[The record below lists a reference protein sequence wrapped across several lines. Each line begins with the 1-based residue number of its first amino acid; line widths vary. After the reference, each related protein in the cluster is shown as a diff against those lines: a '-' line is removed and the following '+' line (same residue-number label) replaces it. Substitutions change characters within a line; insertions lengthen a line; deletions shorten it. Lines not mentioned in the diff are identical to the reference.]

1 MINITIM
8 DISSQPIFYQE
19 ANEASDPP
27 SIKLITVCEQNKH
40 LLFLQGNFRLLIN
53 FFASTSINCIEF
65 NFQITN

>member
-1 MINITIM
+1 M

-40 LLFLQGNFRLLIN
+40 LLFFTR
-53 FFASTSINCIEF
+53 
-65 NFQITN
+65 